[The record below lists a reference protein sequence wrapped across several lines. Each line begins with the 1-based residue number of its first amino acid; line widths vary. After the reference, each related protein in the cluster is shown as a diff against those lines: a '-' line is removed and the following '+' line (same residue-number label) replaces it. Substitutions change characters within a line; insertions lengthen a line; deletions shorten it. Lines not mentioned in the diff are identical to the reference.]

1 MNRRYLLAGG
11 LAGAMAIGTGS
22 SVVIADFCADDPV
35 IQVAPGQV
43 VYLTDYADSQYVDG
57 LKAVKYRVLYTYRDQ
72 AGHLHVTL
80 LVYVPSAATG
90 DQFDINY
97 VISTGPDG
105 SGNVLAQGHGQ
116 SGQVLIVR
124 FVVS

>member
-1 MNRRYLLAGG
+1 MNRKYLLAGG
-11 LAGAMAIGTGS
+11 LAGALAIGTGS

-35 IQVAPGQV
+35 IEVAPGKV
-43 VYLTDYADSQYVDG
+43 VYLTDYADSQYFDS
-57 LKAVKYRVLYTYRDQ
+57 LKAVRYRVLNTHSDQ

-80 LVYVPSAATG
+80 LLYIPSAPTG
-90 DQFDINY
+90 DQFAISY
-97 VISTGPDG
+97 LISTGPDG
-105 SGNVLAQGHGQ
+105 SGNLLTRGDAQ